1 MKAKILAAIVAMLMV
16 AVMAM
21 PAIGQDPGANV
32 PTSAEINGGDIAPEV
47 QYSWELPDDDL
58 TTPGTQVEPVP
69 DGTKEVDKYVVVYH
83 SVSADKIGSV
93 KVETYYPGDTP
104 GVDDPKEWS
113 WATQVIEPEIQ
124 DAINAALAAGLIT
137 QAEADDINYK
147 ISCNWAAM
155 YKEVNVMSN
164 CDIPGIYQIV
174 IKACATG
181 GACSANHLQEFE
193 YLSGIGFTIDFAAV
207 DYGLIIPCVYKEIC
221 GDLDMTTADKPTIE
235 NTCNDPIELCVS
247 ATDMHGVVNDPDNVI
262 TADCLDAKLDGET
275 IPTLSTTPQCFNLC
289 IDPCSVQC
297 MGFSIHAPTGTCE
310 DAYSGT
316 ITLEIHH
323 CP

>member
-1 MKAKILAAIVAMLMV
+1 MKAKIVLVTLVAMMMV
-16 AVMAM
+16 ATMM
-21 PAIGQDPGANV
+21 LPAVANDV
-32 PTSAEINGGDIAPEV
+32 PTSAEINGGDIAPVV

-69 DGTKEVDKYVVVYH
+69 DGTKDVDKYVVVYH
-83 SVSADKIGSV
+83 PVSADKIGSV
-93 KVETYYPGDTP
+93 KVETYDPN
-104 GVDDPKEWS
+104 GVLHSWS
-113 WATQVIEPEIQ
+113 WAVKISEPEIQ
-124 DAINAALAAGLIT
+124 NAINAAFAAGLIT

-164 CDIPGIYQIV
+164 CDIPGVYQIV

-181 GACSANHLQEFE
+181 GACSAEHLQEFT
-193 YLSGIGFTIDFAAV
+193 YLSGIGFNIDFAAV

-247 ATDMHGVVNDPDNVI
+247 ATDMHGAVDPDNVI

-275 IPTLSTTPQCFNLC
+275 IPTLSTTPQCFTLC
-289 IDPCSVQC
+289 VAPCSVEC
-297 MGFSIHAPTGTCE
+297 MGFSIHAPLGTCE
-310 DAYSGT
+310 DTYSGT
-316 ITLEIHH
+316 ITLVIHH
-323 CP
+323 CPPAP